1 MAILE
6 YIWLDGYAHNAEH
19 PDYVANIRSK
29 IKVIDKDVKN
39 LESLPNWSFDG
50 SSTMQAS
57 GNKSDCILKPVY
69 YVRHPLIGRVCEH
82 MPYIVL
88 CEVFNADGTPHS
100 SNTRAKLREVAAQ
113 HSKQQMWFAL
123 EQEYAIYDKYGE
135 NPFMWPEKGYPAP
148 QGRYYCGVG
157 ADVAWGRE
165 VSEEHMFACIE
176 AGLPIGGTNAEV
188 MPSQWEFQIG
198 PGLAPMI
205 ADQLWVA
212 RFLLNRIAENHD
224 ATIKLDPKPVKGDW
238 NGTGCHIN
246 FSTASMRKSL
256 DISKVADICA
266 ALASN
271 IQKHLDVYGKCN
283 DQRLTGKHETCS
295 INQFRYGEAD
305 RGASIRI
312 PPGVLQAGKGYLE
325 DRRPAANCDPYEA
338 CRVLME
344 TVCSVQNPS
353 K

>member
-6 YIWLDGYAHNAEH
+6 YIWLDGYAHNSDR
-19 PDYVANIRSK
+19 PDDVANIRSK
-29 IKVIDKDVKN
+29 IKILDKDIKN
-39 LESLPNWSFDG
+39 LAALPDWSFDG

-57 GNKSDCILKPVY
+57 GNRSDCILKPVY
-69 YVRHPLIGRVCEH
+69 FTKHPLMDSVLSDDA
-82 MPYIVL
+82 YIVL

-100 SNTRAKLREVAAQ
+100 SNTRASLRSVESTYKS
-113 HSKQQMWFAL
+113 HQMWFAL

-135 NPFMWPEKGYPAP
+135 NPYLWPDKGYPAP

-165 VSEEHMFACIE
+165 ISEEHMIACLASKIS
-176 AGLPIGGTNAEV
+176 IGGTNAEV

-198 PGLAPMI
+198 PGLATNI
-205 ADQLWVA
+205 CDQLWVA
-212 RFLLNRIAENHD
+212 RFLLNRIAEKYD

-246 FSTASMRKSL
+246 FSTQSMRKSMNIE
-256 DISKVADICA
+256 DVKVICG
-266 ALASN
+266 ALEKN
-271 IQKHLDVYGKCN
+271 IAKHLAVYGKQN
-283 DQRLTGKHETCS
+283 EQRLTGKHETCS
-295 INQFRYGEAD
+295 IKQFRFGEAD

-325 DRRPAANCDPYEA
+325 DRRPAANIDPYEA

-344 TVCSVQNPS
+344 TVCESHES
-353 K
+353 